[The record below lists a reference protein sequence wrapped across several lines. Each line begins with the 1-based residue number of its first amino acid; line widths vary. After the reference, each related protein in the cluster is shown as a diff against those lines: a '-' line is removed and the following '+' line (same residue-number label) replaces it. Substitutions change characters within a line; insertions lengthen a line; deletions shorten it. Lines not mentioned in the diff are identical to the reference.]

1 MLLRSTLIHR
11 FALVTTLVV
20 GAIAGTASA
29 QTSTL
34 NVISHPVHERVSTEG
49 EGGDVAGAW
58 SEETGIE
65 LDWSTFSI
73 APLNERLFRELNLP
87 ETDFDVA
94 FLLNTQAVPSVI
106 ANLEPLDPYLEE
118 APIADFDDFFGGM
131 VDAMTFDGQL
141 YGIPFRSASSGMI
154 YNEALLQ
161 ERGFDQP
168 PRTAEEFL
176 EMVEELTYTR
186 DDGTRVYGFAIPGAH
201 YANIVDVAR
210 MWNGDFISPDFEAV
224 ADEEGMVR
232 GVQALRDMH
241 EAGILPRNW
250 TNVNSEDA
258 DNLMQTGRAA
268 ITFGSL
274 GDAQSYNTAERS
286 EFAGSF
292 RAAPLPV
299 SEELQGE
306 FPVGPSKVEF
316 WTMVIPANS
325 TDKDAA
331 WEFIR
336 HLSSPESTLAIALN
350 GNGPARASTYDD
362 PAFAEAVGYA
372 DVAKQVLEVARIP
385 LPAFD
390 ASAQAADIFLE
401 EVHLAVLGMRDAAEA
416 MQSASERIEPLLP

>member
-1 MLLRSTLIHR
+1 MLTHTVLRIRPLVLLAVLAASLGVALAQPSTI
-11 FALVTTLVV
+11 
-20 GAIAGTASA
+20 
-29 QTSTL
+29 

-49 EGGDVAGAW
+49 QAGNVAAAW
-58 SEETGIE
+58 SEETGIDYE
-65 LDWSTFSI
+65 WTTFSI

-106 ANLEPLDPYLEE
+106 EKLEPLDPYLEE
-118 APIADFDDFFGGM
+118 EPIEDFDDFFPGM

-154 YNEALLQ
+154 YNRAILE
-161 ERGFDQP
+161 ERGFDEP
-168 PRTAEEFL
+168 PRTAEEFMA
-176 EMVEELTYTR
+176 MVEELTFTR

-210 MWNGDFISPDFEAV
+210 MWNGDFITPDYEAV
-224 ADEEGMVR
+224 AHEEGMVE
-232 GVQALRDMH
+232 GVRALRDMF
-241 EAGILPRNW
+241 EAGVLPNNW

-286 EFAGSF
+286 DYAGSF
-292 RAAPLPV
+292 EAAPLPV
-299 SEELQGE
+299 AEAYQDEY
-306 FPVGPSKVEF
+306 PVGPSKVEF

-325 TDKDAA
+325 TDKDTA
-331 WEFIR
+331 WDFMR
-336 HLSSPESTLAIALN
+336 HLSTPENTLAIALN
-350 GNGPARASTYDD
+350 GNGPTRASTYDD
-362 PAFAEAVGYA
+362 PQFAEEVGYA
-372 DVAKQVLEVARIP
+372 DVAKQVLDVARIP

-390 ASAQAADIFLE
+390 ASNQAADIFLE
-401 EVHLAVLGMRDAAEA
+401 EVHLAVLGMKEPSEA
-416 MQSASERIEPLLP
+416 MQSVTDRVEELLP